1 MSVTSFHFFFM
12 FACSLLIYYTVLQ
25 KFQWQALLLFSVYF
39 FGMSSGWKMGIIFL
53 ANAAVT
59 GYLAVHMSRFKEA
72 GNEKAAKCMLVSGV
86 FFNAA
91 VLAVLKYSH
100 FFIYN
105 WNILLRFFHKEPLLE
120 TLQLDAPIGISF
132 YTLISIGYLADVY
145 WGLAEAEKNP
155 FKMALLLG
163 YYPQ

>member
-1 MSVTSFHFFFM
+1 MMSVTSFHFFFM

-100 FFIYN
+100 FLSITGIYCCAFFI
-105 WNILLRFFHKEPLLE
+105 
-120 TLQLDAPIGISF
+120 
-132 YTLISIGYLADVY
+132 
-145 WGLAEAEKNP
+145 KNL
-155 FKMALLLG
+155 FWKHCS
-163 YYPQ
+163 